1 MENRLKDFDIA
12 FSGLKLGEHQF
23 DFQIDA
29 KFFEAFEYSDFE
41 KADLVAQVQFLKRET
56 QLSLQMHLEGK
67 VWVPCDITNEMFW
80 LTLSAD
86 ADLQVKFGE
95 EFDDTEEDLLILPYG
110 DHRMNVAQYFYEM
123 AVLAKPLKIVHPE
136 VESGERGQ
144 EIIEKL
150 EALSPEEPEEKKDD
164 EDTDPR
170 WDKLKDL
177 LN

>member
-1 MENRLKDFDIA
+1 MENRLKHFDIA

-29 KFFEAFEYSDFE
+29 KFFEAFEYSDFQ
-41 KADLVAQVQFLKRET
+41 KADLTANVQFLKRET
-56 QLSLQMHLEGK
+56 QLRLQMQVEGK

-80 LTLSAD
+80 LPLEAEAT
-86 ADLQVKFGE
+86 LQVKFGE
-95 EFDDTEEDLLILPYG
+95 EFDDSEEDLLILPHG
-110 DHRMNVAQYFYEM
+110 EHRLNLAQYFYEM
-123 AVLAKPLKIVHPE
+123 AVLAKPLKVVHPE
-136 VESGERGQ
+136 VESGEKGQ
-144 EIIEKL
+144 EILAKL
-150 EALSPEEPEEKKDD
+150 EALSPEEPETKKDD